1 MQPLRAALEAHR
13 PQLAA
18 AAQQILDAWEVDED
32 GYDEEFGTGGACD
45 AISHAFS
52 EHLGFLYVD
61 AAGRTRHPNI
71 VDGGQDGDDHA
82 WLVVFDEH
90 EIYAVDLPAGVYEVG
105 GGYNW
110 TKRAGVRI
118 RPSDI
123 VIDPLVRSDFV
134 FDESLGRRR

>member
-18 AAQQILDAWEVDED
+18 AAQRVLDAWEVDED

-45 AISHAFS
+45 AISRVFGNT
-52 EHLGFLYVD
+52 LQFTYTD
-61 AAGRTRHPNI
+61 AGGRTRDAGI

-82 WLVVFDEH
+82 WLVVFDDY
-90 EIYAVDLPAGVYEVG
+90 EIYAVDLPAAVYEVG

-110 TKRAGVRI
+110 TKRAGVRV